1 MMGPPYPNHG
11 FDSTVLFLLFC
22 LRDLHLSFLFVQRLE
37 SPAPARRKER
47 KMYFNQV
54 EFGKRL
60 KKARKAMNF
69 TQEELA
75 EILGVE
81 RLHITRMERG
91 VVACSIDL
99 LLDLSCHLQ
108 VSTDYLLKG
117 ESEEMQYTR
126 DRLMAVIRELSSVAE
141 SL

>member
-1 MMGPPYPNHG
+1 
-11 FDSTVLFLLFC
+11 
-22 LRDLHLSFLFVQRLE
+22 
-37 SPAPARRKER
+37 
-47 KMYFNQV
+47 
-54 EFGKRL
+54 
-60 KKARKAMNF
+60 MNF

-126 DRLMAVIRELSSVAE
+126 DRLMTVIRELSSVTE

>member
-1 MMGPPYPNHG
+1 MYP
-11 FDSTVLFLLFC
+11 LL
-22 LRDLHLSFLFVQRLE
+22 
-37 SPAPARRKER
+37 PAAGGKD
-47 KMYFNQV
+47 KDMYFNQV
-54 EFGKRL
+54 EFGQRL
-60 KKARKAMNF
+60 KKARKAMDF

-117 ESEEMQYTR
+117 VSAGMKNPKEQLLE
-126 DRLMAVIRELSSVAE
+126 VIQELSLVAE
-141 SL
+141 RL

>member
-1 MMGPPYPNHG
+1 
-11 FDSTVLFLLFC
+11 
-22 LRDLHLSFLFVQRLE
+22 
-37 SPAPARRKER
+37 
-47 KMYFNQV
+47 MYFNQV
-54 EFGKRL
+54 EFGQRL

-126 DRLMAVIRELSSVAE
+126 DRLMTVIRELSSVAE